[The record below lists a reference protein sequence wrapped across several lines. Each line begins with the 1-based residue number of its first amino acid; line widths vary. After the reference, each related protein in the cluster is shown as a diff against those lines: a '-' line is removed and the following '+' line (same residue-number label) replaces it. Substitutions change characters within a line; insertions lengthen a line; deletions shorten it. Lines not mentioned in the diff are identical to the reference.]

1 MSSSKPLRTQHLS
14 LPNAILLGEVKR
26 YIQQGK
32 SATIRTK
39 GNSMLPFIRGSV
51 DSVQL
56 SARAQY
62 RKGDIVLAEIAPD
75 HYVLHRIWSIT
86 ESKVALMG
94 DGNCSG
100 KEECR
105 PENIVAKVDYIIT
118 PSERKINPDQCIHR
132 FFAKCW
138 RILLPLR
145 GYLLAIYYRL
155 FK

>member
-1 MSSSKPLRTQHLS
+1 
-14 LPNAILLGEVKR
+14 
-26 YIQQGK
+26 
-32 SATIRTK
+32 
-39 GNSMLPFIRGSV
+39 
-51 DSVQL
+51 
-56 SARAQY
+56 
-62 RKGDIVLAEIAPD
+62 
-75 HYVLHRIWSIT
+75 
-86 ESKVALMG
+86 MG

-105 PENIVAKVDYIIT
+105 LENLVAKVDYIIT
-118 PSERKINPDQCIHR
+118 PSERKINPDQCFQR